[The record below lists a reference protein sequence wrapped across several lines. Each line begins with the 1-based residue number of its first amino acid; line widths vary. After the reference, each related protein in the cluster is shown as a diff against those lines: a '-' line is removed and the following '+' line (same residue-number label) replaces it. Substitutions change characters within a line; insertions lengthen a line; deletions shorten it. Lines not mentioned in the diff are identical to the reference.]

1 MNKKEI
7 ISKVLSEDNI
17 SSFKESDKL
26 EAMIDN
32 ELSKPDPDCELV
44 YELTL
49 NALES
54 KGKKPLCNDANEKLE
69 ELKAIQNREKKHF
82 HMPKLLTGLAAAC
95 IMLVF
100 TNVISVSAWNMN
112 IFSLFVEFTQGGA
125 KINFGQDKEEIILP
139 TSESDPYGI
148 IGKCEEMDMVVETP
162 HYLPDGFIL
171 TCYESERND
180 YADYI
185 GFTYEKENQLISI
198 SFQNYHDSNI
208 SDICIPSD
216 KHNISEITVNG
227 HQAIISKEDRQMN
240 LIFNSDSY
248 VINIFTEK
256 VDYEECDKI
265 IKSIR

>member
-7 ISKVLSEDNI
+7 ISKVLSEDNT
-17 SSFKESDKL
+17 SGFKESDKL

-44 YELTL
+44 YEITL

-54 KGKKPLCNDANEKLE
+54 KGKKPLCNDADAKLE

-125 KINFGQDKEEIILP
+125 KINFGQDKEEIVLP

-148 IGKCEEMDMVVETP
+148 IGKCEEIGITVETP
-162 HYLPDGFIL
+162 HYIPDGFIL
-171 TCYESERND
+171 TYIETD
-180 YADYI
+180 ADNPQRKYI
-185 GFTYEKENQLISI
+185 CFVYEKGKQLISI
-198 SFQNYHDSNI
+198 TIDDFIVDTVG
-208 SDICIPSD
+208 IPSD
-216 KHNISEITVNG
+216 HHNLSEREICG
-227 HQAIISKEDRQMN
+227 HTAIISKEDYQMIS
-240 LIFNSDSY
+240 IFRSGNFCVS
-248 VINIFTEK
+248 IGTRN
-256 VDYEECDKI
+256 VDYIECDKI
-265 IKSIR
+265 LDSIQ

>member
-7 ISKVLSEDNI
+7 ISKVLSEDN
-17 SSFKESDKL
+17 SSGFKESDKL

-54 KGKKPLCNDANEKLE
+54 KGRKPLCNDANAKLE

-125 KINFGQDKEEIILP
+125 KINFGQDKEEIVLP

-148 IGKCEEMDMVVETP
+148 IGKCEEIGITVETP
-162 HYLPDGFIL
+162 HYIPNGFIL
-171 TCYESERND
+171 TEIGTDDDNPQRK
-180 YADYI
+180 YI
-185 GFTYEKENQLISI
+185 CFVYEKGKQLISI
-198 SFQNYHDSNI
+198 TIDDFMGDTVG
-208 SDICIPSD
+208 IPSD
-216 KHNISEITVNG
+216 HHNLSEREICG
-227 HQAIISKEDRQMN
+227 HTAIISKEDNQMIS
-240 LIFNSDSY
+240 IFNSGNFY
-248 VINIFTEK
+248 VSIGTRN
-256 VDYEECDKI
+256 VDYIECDKI
-265 IKSIR
+265 LDSIQ

>member
-100 TNVISVSAWNMN
+100 TNVISVSAWNITIDDFM
-112 IFSLFVEFTQGGA
+112 
-125 KINFGQDKEEIILP
+125 
-139 TSESDPYGI
+139 SDTVG
-148 IGKCEEMDMVVETP
+148 
-162 HYLPDGFIL
+162 
-171 TCYESERND
+171 
-180 YADYI
+180 
-185 GFTYEKENQLISI
+185 
-198 SFQNYHDSNI
+198 
-208 SDICIPSD
+208 IPSD
-216 KHNISEITVNG
+216 HHNISEREICG
-227 HQAIISKEDRQMN
+227 HTAIISKEDNQM
-240 LIFNSDSY
+240 IVAFRSGEFNI
-248 VINIFTEK
+248 VVFTENL
-256 VDYEECDKI
+256 DYTECDKFLDF
-265 IKSIR
+265 IK

>member
-17 SSFKESDKL
+17 SGLKESDKL

-82 HMPKLLTGLAAAC
+82 HMPKWLTGLAAAC

-125 KINFGQDKEEIILP
+125 KINFGQDKEEIVLP
-139 TSESDPYGI
+139 VSESDPYGI
-148 IGKCEEMDMVVETP
+148 IGKCEEIGITVETP
-162 HYLPDGFIL
+162 HYIPDGFIL
-171 TCYESERND
+171 TYIETD
-180 YADYI
+180 ADNPQRKYI
-185 GFTYEKENQLISI
+185 CFVYEKGKQII
-198 SFQNYHDSNI
+198 NI
-208 SDICIPSD
+208 TIDDFMSDTVGIPSD
-216 KHNISEITVNG
+216 HHNLSEREICG
-227 HQAIISKEDRQMN
+227 HTAIISKEDNQMISVFRSGN
-240 LIFNSDSY
+240 FCVSIGTRN
-248 VINIFTEK
+248 
-256 VDYEECDKI
+256 VDYTECDKI
-265 IKSIR
+265 LDSIK